1 MRPRSPE
8 RPRGVLRKRPR
19 DRDGALAHPEAAR
32 HRTRARVAFAADVD
46 AVLGVADALVDRTPH
61 GDPQRCGGCGLH
73 CLGARY
79 ACAACEASARASAGR
94 DDDDPRDAFALCA
107 VCFAAHVRVAYRDAI
122 DDASAAGVSS
132 PGRTLR
138 DETAS
143 PATASARGDA
153 ADIIRA
159 ARELAASRGEEDEE
173 EDDGLLEDD
182 EAIDVDDRSTD
193 AAAPSPDPD
202 GNRLAGDL
210 AASSTGFE
218 NEGDG
223 EPLPPSPAAFAG
235 VHEHS
240 PGHFRRL
247 GDDDAAAM
255 DVTLAERRA
264 FRRET
269 GDDAE
274 KGATGSS
281 GRDGASD
288 DDFAHPALALEAEDG
303 ASLVRV
309 GVGAP
314 AGLKPDGGVVSGKS
328 GETWDYV
335 SEII

>member
-1 MRPRSPE
+1 MRPPSPA

-122 DDASAAGVSS
+122 DDASAAGESS

-138 DETAS
+138 DEPAS

-173 EDDGLLEDD
+173 AEEDEEDD
-182 EAIDVDDRSTD
+182 EDSWKMTRRST
-193 AAAPSPDPD
+193 
-202 GNRLAGDL
+202 
-210 AASSTGFE
+210 
-218 NEGDG
+218 
-223 EPLPPSPAAFAG
+223 
-235 VHEHS
+235 
-240 PGHFRRL
+240 
-247 GDDDAAAM
+247 
-255 DVTLAERRA
+255 
-264 FRRET
+264 
-269 GDDAE
+269 
-274 KGATGSS
+274 
-281 GRDGASD
+281 
-288 DDFAHPALALEAEDG
+288 
-303 ASLVRV
+303 
-309 GVGAP
+309 
-314 AGLKPDGGVVSGKS
+314 
-328 GETWDYV
+328 
-335 SEII
+335 